1 MTTVNNIFAAV
12 FEALATPHGVSHYLE
27 QLSPVWSL
35 DATSAVVQAVTR
47 HPRRIA
53 SMTLV
58 TPLCAA
64 GEMRQVAAEM
74 FAAGAD
80 AEVARVL
87 ARLEVEEGYA
97 TPKVDVRGAVF
108 HAGKILLV
116 QESADGRWAMPGGW
130 ADVGDAPAAMV
141 AREIQEE
148 SGFDVVVKKV
158 IALLDANRQ
167 PPLHFHHAYKAIF
180 LCEISGG
187 AARPSEETLAV
198 DFFDFD
204 ALPPLSP
211 FRTTA
216 QHLQEVRAHLAD
228 PLRPAAFD
236 QNPQG

>member
-1 MTTVNNIFAAV
+1 MSLPPWLIWARELQAMSQTGLHFSQSDYDSQRYRRLAEIAA
-12 FEALATPHGVSHYLE
+12 
-27 QLSPVWSL
+27 
-35 DATSAVVQAVTR
+35 D
-47 HPRRIA
+47 
-53 SMTLV
+53 M
-58 TPLCAA
+58 
-64 GEMRQVAAEM
+64 
-74 FAAGAD
+74 
-80 AEVARVL
+80 VARHTTLTSDSVL
-87 ARLEVEEGYA
+87 ENFLVQPGYA
-97 TPKVDVRGAVF
+97 TAKIDVRGAVVRD
-108 HAGKILLV
+108 GKILLV
-116 QESADGRWAMPGGW
+116 QESADGSWAMPGGW

-236 QNPQG
+236 